1 MASQNLFEHPEVCC
15 QSSPKVP
22 KVNIPRMP
30 QNFFLN
36 LVNPNQIWILITIF
50 RHKFGMEQQDSEK
63 ISVCVYNASLPGWE
77 ASSLEEWIMIQRNQ
91 HWIFSNQTKFGPC
104 PS

>member
-63 ISVCVYNASLPGWE
+63 ISVCVYVQTRKNNTVETSLPRQ
-77 ASSLEEWIMIQRNQ
+77 SSAPN
-91 HWIFSNQTKFGPC
+91 
-104 PS
+104 